1 MTNEMLLQ
9 KRGRPLLGFLALG
22 LVFLLGAALSYF
34 NDHPGLVVH
43 TSLQQASDSGV
54 GTSDGG
60 GMIASGEPIQQGVMN
75 LMKKLQENPS
85 DHEALIGLAEHF
97 THLQEWSKAETFA
110 LRALIALPAD
120 TQTLYL
126 LGIIQHNQKRHDEAA
141 ATLEKVAAAKDDPS
155 VRYSLGMLYAYYLNQ
170 PDKGLAQLRHALAMP
185 AVTPELKTALT
196 EEIQKIEEHKKHT
209 PQGGSLR
216 Q

>member
-1 MTNEMLLQ
+1 MTNEILLQ

-43 TSLQQASDSGV
+43 TSLQQASGSDM
-54 GTSDGG
+54 GTSGG
-60 GMIASGEPIQQGVMN
+60 AGTSPEPIQQGVMN

-110 LRALIALPAD
+110 LRALIALPAN

-170 PDKGLAQLRHALAMP
+170 PDKGLAQLRHALDMP
-185 AVTPELKTALT
+185 AITPELKTALT

-209 PQGGSLR
+209 PQGGSSR